1 MLNIL
6 DNIIVLESSM
16 SFYHDYMPMIVTCD
30 MCDMSCDHDI
40 ILNQQNEIKIKK
52 KNKKK

>member
-6 DNIIVLESSM
+6 DNIIVLKSSM
-16 SFYHDYMPMIVTCD
+16 SFYHDYMPMIVSCD

-40 ILNQQNEIKIKK
+40 ILNQQK
-52 KNKKK
+52 